1 MDRAI
6 DMSTDRA
13 ADRTIDREI
22 DMSIY
27 RNTGIAIDGPT
38 KLLTDTH
45 SATVITMNRA
55 IDRAPDIV

>member
-1 MDRAI
+1 
-6 DMSTDRA
+6 MSTDRA